1 MPAPKKPSKE
11 VVLTP
16 QQVMK
21 LRSSIASSL
30 TKNLNKAQ
38 EVLDGKIEWTP
49 TQARVFTALLN
60 KVIPDI
66 SMTYAQVDIRDKEL
80 SNMSREELEEIAS
93 GMNDIIEHTHE
104 DKTDEKEG

>member
-1 MPAPKKPSKE
+1 MPAPKKPSTE

-16 QQVMK
+16 QQVMR
-21 LRSSIASSL
+21 LRSSIATSL
-30 TKNLNKAQ
+30 SKNIKMAQ
-38 EVLDGKIEWTP
+38 EVLNGVREWNP

-66 SMTYAQVDIRDKEL
+66 SMSYAQVDIRDKEL

-93 GMNDIIEHTHE
+93 GMNDIIDHE
-104 DKTDEKEG
+104 EIKKE